1 MKIAI
6 LDFESRFTEDVENA
20 FDKLNVEKHLF
31 RHDVTVKEIEDYD
44 ALVFTG
50 SKDTVY
56 KQGRL
61 PDKDMINCNKPIL
74 GICYG
79 HQLVHYLLGGEVR
92 RSKTPEH
99 NIVEIE
105 VEQDSKLFKSLPRIQ
120 KVEMHH
126 DDEVVKLAD
135 GFRCIASESNCIYG
149 ASENVDKKIY
159 TVQFH
164 PEAEGN
170 DYGLEIFNNFVEIVK
185 ENNSIKI

>member
-6 LDFESRFTEDVENA
+6 IDFVSMFSDDVGEAFKKLDIEHHYF
-20 FDKLNVEKHLF
+20 K
-31 RHDVTVKEIEDYD
+31 HDVDVKEIMDYD

-50 SKDTVY
+50 SLDTVY
-56 KQGRL
+56 DGGRL
-61 PDKDMINCNKPIL
+61 PNIELLECNKPIF

-99 NIVEIE
+99 EVVDIE
-105 VEQDSKLFKSLPRIQ
+105 VEESRLFKSLPRTQ

-126 DDEVVKLAD
+126 NDEVVKLAD
-135 GFRCIASESNCIYG
+135 GFRCIASENTCLIG
-149 ASENVDKKIY
+149 ASENVDRKIY

-164 PEAEGN
+164 PEAKGN
-170 DYGLEIFNNFVEIVK
+170 DFGLEIFANFIEIVRD
-185 ENNSIKI
+185 N